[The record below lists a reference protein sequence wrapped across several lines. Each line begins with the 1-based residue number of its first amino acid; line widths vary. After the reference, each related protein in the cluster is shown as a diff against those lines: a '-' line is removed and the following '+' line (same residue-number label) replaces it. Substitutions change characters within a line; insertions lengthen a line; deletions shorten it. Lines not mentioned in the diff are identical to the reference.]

1 MNLLGV
7 AGTRYRWGL
16 GGIVAGHVMLPVP
29 LPLDDVAPLDA
40 FRLLD
45 AYFPLWLDPL
55 LLDDLDDGGQM
66 YVTPKP
72 AIATFFMA
80 KNHSKT
86 ITIGLQYQSEYCCE
100 QEEPSQT

>member
-1 MNLLGV
+1 MV
-7 AGTRYRWGL
+7 AGACSQVDR
-16 GGIVAGHVMLPVP
+16 
-29 LPLDDVAPLDA
+29 
-40 FRLLD
+40 
-45 AYFPLWLDPL
+45 
-55 LLDDLDDGGQM
+55 M

-86 ITIGLQYQSEYCCE
+86 ITIGLRYQSECCCE